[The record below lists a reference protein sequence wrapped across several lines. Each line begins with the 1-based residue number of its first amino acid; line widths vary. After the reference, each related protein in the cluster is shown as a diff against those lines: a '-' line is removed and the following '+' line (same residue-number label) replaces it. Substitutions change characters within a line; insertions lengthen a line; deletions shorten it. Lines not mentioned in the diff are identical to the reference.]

1 MIKTP
6 AIQAIEAISDGES
19 ALDVMRRIADASA
32 LATVNSEPSQE
43 LRESSLALHQAI
55 LRVTLTQRLHQA
67 MEDAAARDAV
77 SMEALRL
84 AVCEFTI
91 VLREEGSTPEAT
103 LILLKSAVNR
113 KALPQMTAHGRDR
126 RDHPLRE
133 TISSWCIE
141 AYFKQGSV
149 CT

>member
-1 MIKTP
+1 MAKSP
-6 AIQAIEAISDGES
+6 AVQAIEALSGGES

-32 LATVNSEPSQE
+32 LATVDSEISQE
-43 LRESSLALHQAI
+43 LRDSSLALHQAI

-67 MEDAAARDAV
+67 MEEAAARDSA

-91 VLREEGSTPEAT
+91 VLREEGTTPEGA
-103 LILLKSAVNR
+103 LILLKNAVNR
-113 KALPQMTAHGRDR
+113 KALPLLAAPGTDR

-133 TISSWCIE
+133 TISTWCIE
-141 AYFKQGSV
+141 AYFKQGPT